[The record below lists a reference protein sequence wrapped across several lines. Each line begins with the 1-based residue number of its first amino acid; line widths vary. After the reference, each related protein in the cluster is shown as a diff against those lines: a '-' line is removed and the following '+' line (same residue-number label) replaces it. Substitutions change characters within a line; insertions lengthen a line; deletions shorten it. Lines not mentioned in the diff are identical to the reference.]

1 MNRKR
6 ILSFIMVMVMVFA
19 MAATACGKKEEAA
32 VKEEPKQE
40 EASDVDE
47 EDVAD
52 VEDDADAA
60 DEEADTSKV
69 KKTGDDI
76 LTEED
81 IQSLK
86 DSIRDAVI
94 SEYIEP
100 NEISLEEFTWPVASS
115 NDWIYFDGLIKRFTI
130 ELYTGVEMDNSDS
143 SDVPDEPNKS
153 IIEAAFKGVLNW
165 LNTQGS
171 YDSEYVGNVAGVL
184 NYGESIP
191 EIDITSK

>member
-32 VKEEPKQE
+32 EKEEPKQE
-40 EASDVDE
+40 EASDADE

-100 NEISLEEFTWPVASS
+100 NEISLEEFTWPEASS
-115 NDWIYFDGLIKRFTI
+115 NDWIYFDGLIKNFTI
-130 ELYTGVEMDNSDS
+130 ELYTGVEMNNSELS
-143 SDVPDEPNKS
+143 TIPDEPDKS
-153 IIEAAFKGVLNW
+153 IMDAAFDGLLNW
-165 LNTQGS
+165 LNAQGS
-171 YDSEYVGNVAGVL
+171 YDSEYVGNVAVAL
-184 NYGESIP
+184 NHGGSIP